1 MKHLARIISF
11 LTNPL
16 LILFPLPFFLL
27 YHSGYGKLIALK
39 WTLFSIIFLFI
50 SGLFVLYEVKR
61 KVFSDMDVSK
71 RQQRKLLFSVIGLI
85 AVIYLFF
92 LSILSAPQILFIT
105 VWGIMIGIIFAS
117 MINTKI
123 KVSLHVGVITA
134 VLITL
139 NQLYNLPLAVLLII
153 PLVGWSRIE
162 IRRHSLIEVITGL
175 IFGITLTTFM
185 YILLKYI
192 YNISI

>member
-1 MKHLARIISF
+1 MKTLARIISF

-16 LILFPLPFFLL
+16 LVLFPLPFLL
-27 YHSGYGKLIALK
+27 IYSSGYGHLIALK

-50 SGLFVLYEVKR
+50 AGLFVLYEVKQ

-71 RQQRKLLFSVIGLI
+71 REQRKLLFSVIALI
-85 AVIYLFF
+85 AAIYLFF
-92 LSILSAPQILFIT
+92 LYILSAPQILFIT
-105 VWGIMIGIIFAS
+105 VWGVMIGILFAS
-117 MINTKI
+117 LINTKI

-134 VLITL
+134 VLLTL
-139 NQLYNLPLAVLLII
+139 SQLYNLPYAIFLII

-162 IRRHSLIEVITGL
+162 IRRHSLAEVITGL